1 MAFDEPADLIGS
13 CEATLDTLG
22 QLLGDMREEIQ
33 ESGGAWTIAQILNQL
48 LDTERRYYGR
58 VRRICR
64 ERRPKMRILPDPDYT
79 RLPALRAWSLF
90 YELRRRHIRL
100 LRSLKADEWRR
111 SGTLTPVG
119 RVTIASLVRH
129 LAAHDS
135 MHAAQVARR
144 LSGRSS

>member
-22 QLLGDMREEIQ
+22 LLVGDMSEEIQ
-33 ESGGAWTIAQILNQL
+33 DAGGAWTIAEILNHM

-58 VRRICR
+58 VRRMRR
-64 ERRPKMRILPDPDYT
+64 EHRPQMRVQPNPDYT
-79 RLPALRAWSLF
+79 KLPALRAWTLF
-90 YELRRRHIRL
+90 YELRRRHLRV
-100 LRSLKADEWRR
+100 LRSLKPDEWRR

-119 RVTIASLVRH
+119 RITIASLVRH
-129 LAAHDS
+129 MAAHDATHS
-135 MHAAQVARR
+135 AQIARR